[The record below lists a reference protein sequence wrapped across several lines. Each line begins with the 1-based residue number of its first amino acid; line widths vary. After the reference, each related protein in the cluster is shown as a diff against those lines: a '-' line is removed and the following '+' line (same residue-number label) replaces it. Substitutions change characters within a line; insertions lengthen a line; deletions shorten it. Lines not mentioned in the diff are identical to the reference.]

1 VRERTLVGQMTS
13 NYHYSKQMSL
23 LATSK
28 ALIWQYG
35 AIGMS
40 AHFEGASS
48 PFEMTCYFE

>member
-1 VRERTLVGQMTS
+1 MTS
-13 NYHYSKQMSL
+13 TYHYSKQMSL

-40 AHFEGASS
+40 AHFEGASL
-48 PFEMTCYFE
+48 PLEMTCYFE